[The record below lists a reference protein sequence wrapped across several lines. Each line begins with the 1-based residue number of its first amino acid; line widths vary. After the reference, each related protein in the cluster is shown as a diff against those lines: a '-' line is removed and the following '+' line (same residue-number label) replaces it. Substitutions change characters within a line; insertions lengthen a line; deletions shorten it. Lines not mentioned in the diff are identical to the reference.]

1 MSANFLRV
9 YTESD
14 FNNNENHF
22 DIRNSRETALRF
34 FDARNSG
41 IFAFLQKLIYG
52 FLALATAVDFAMVLR
67 TNLLRVAFYSL
78 TVWAL
83 DGYDNVKSLAKK
95 SLAIASN
102 IITVLSVPMT
112 AATILSLAGVI
123 LNGTIGSLFVR
134 GALLVL
140 SPLTAI
146 PNTVLALAVT
156 VATIFAKP
164 LNAMLA
170 KEGLVRDRAPAT
182 ATSDVAEDY
191 DMLCAQSAG
200 AAALFVMAPATT
212 LVGASVVGAVGM
224 GAGASLLNLYRA
236 NNASARLSSVATS
249 PVTTIAASNQEETTF
264 ITRAY
269 AYVMGP

>member
-1 MSANFLRV
+1 MSANFLKIS
-9 YTESD
+9 TEND
-14 FNNNENHF
+14 FNNNVNHF

-34 FDARNSG
+34 FDPSNSG
-41 IFAFLQKLIYG
+41 IFAFIQKLIYG
-52 FLALATAVDFAMVLR
+52 FLALAVAVDFAMVLR
-67 TNLLRVAFYSL
+67 ANLLRVAFYSL
-78 TVWAL
+78 IVRAL

-102 IITVLSVPMT
+102 ILTVLSVPIT

-140 SPLTAI
+140 SPLIAI

-164 LNAMLA
+164 LNTMLA
-170 KEGLVRDRAPAT
+170 KAGLIRDRELAT
-182 ATSDVAEDY
+182 ATSDVPEDY

-212 LVGASVVGAVGM
+212 LVGASVVGAAGM
-224 GAGASLLNLYRA
+224 GAGASLLSLYRA
-236 NNASARLSSVATS
+236 HNVSAPLSSDAGN
-249 PVTTIAASNQEETTF
+249 AMEDENNNQEAYQNPF
-264 ITRAY
+264 TRAY
-269 AYVMGP
+269 AYVMGS